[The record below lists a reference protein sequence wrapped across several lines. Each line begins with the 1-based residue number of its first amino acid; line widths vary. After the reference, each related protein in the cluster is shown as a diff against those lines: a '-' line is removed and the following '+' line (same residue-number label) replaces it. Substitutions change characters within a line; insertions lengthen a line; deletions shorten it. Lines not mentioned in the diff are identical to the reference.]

1 MDGMTLYNPSHLMG
15 IFSTFNDDAMS
26 QAILHKRPVPSRFGG
41 ASSSVLE
48 TYMKPGNMKQHRFS
62 GTIGILNA
70 KATAEGPI
78 VKDKVSFAVAAR
90 RSYVDLFLK
99 LIPEYRS
106 TVMNFF
112 DVNAKFRYKSRKG
125 HVLDVSLFASRDNLA
140 VSKIMDMHWGNLA
153 GSINWS
159 AGIGDNWRIYA
170 TGAVTDYASDT
181 GTDIMDS
188 KQKLRGY
195 IRSFSA
201 NGRAV
206 HTFSDNHS
214 LEFGVRSGRR
224 RNHGHSSPNIT

>member
-1 MDGMTLYNPSHLMG
+1 
-15 IFSTFNDDAMS
+15 
-26 QAILHKRPVPSRFGG
+26 
-41 ASSSVLE
+41 
-48 TYMKPGNMKQHRFS
+48 MKQHRFS